1 MLYHLLELSLRDPLL
16 LYGERVMSGLFLYNL
31 GLIVAF
37 FLLRLR
43 DIKKARKES
52 VIISR
57 VETLQTFH
65 LRYFNWL
72 IVQRDLRILHSISV
86 MFVVFVNLKHL
97 IPLINDKLYDS
108 QLWELEKNIFNISPI
123 EILHGLIPFE
133 WAPFISN
140 VYTVWYTY
148 LAIVIM
154 TMLLQRNF
162 IKAEQFFIAFILMWF
177 GGIALVYIW
186 PTLGPCFY
194 LPDVVAAMPITEIT
208 DIQRKLWIQRQ
219 FVLSEPMNDKG
230 VYLIS
235 GLPSLHFAATLLGSL
250 FLFKI
255 NKLLG
260 SLSWIFCS
268 LTFISTIYFGWH
280 YLSDNIAAIL
290 LVMLAIKVAVF
301 FRKNSE
307 QTITS

>member
-1 MLYHLLELSLRDPLL
+1 LLYHLLELSLRDPLL

-177 GGIALVYIW
+177 GGIALV
-186 PTLGPCFY
+186 
-194 LPDVVAAMPITEIT
+194 
-208 DIQRKLWIQRQ
+208 
-219 FVLSEPMNDKG
+219 
-230 VYLIS
+230 
-235 GLPSLHFAATLLGSL
+235 
-250 FLFKI
+250 
-255 NKLLG
+255 
-260 SLSWIFCS
+260 
-268 LTFISTIYFGWH
+268 
-280 YLSDNIAAIL
+280 
-290 LVMLAIKVAVF
+290 
-301 FRKNSE
+301 
-307 QTITS
+307 